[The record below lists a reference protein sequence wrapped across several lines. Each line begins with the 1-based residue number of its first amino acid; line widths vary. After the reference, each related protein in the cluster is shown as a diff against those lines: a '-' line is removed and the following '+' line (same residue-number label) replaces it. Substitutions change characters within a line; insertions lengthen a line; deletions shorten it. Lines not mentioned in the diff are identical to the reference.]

1 MSNHFT
7 SAAPLLPNWISEDNK
22 ELKTFGIESM
32 CIPFEIIRK
41 PFLDSVRVGK
51 IIISGFGHLQS
62 LTARCDKPQGRCVV
76 TKHDVALTQ
85 FHTTRNRDNE
95 TSHTALLR

>member
-1 MSNHFT
+1 M
-7 SAAPLLPNWISEDNK
+7 LPNWIPEDNK

-76 TKHDVALTQ
+76 TKHDVALT
-85 FHTTRNRDNE
+85 
-95 TSHTALLR
+95 

>member
-1 MSNHFT
+1 M
-7 SAAPLLPNWISEDNK
+7 LPNWIQEDNK
-22 ELKTFGIESM
+22 KLKTFGIESM

-62 LTARCDKPQGRCVV
+62 LTARCDKPQLRCVV

-85 FHTTRNRDNE
+85 FHTTWYRDNG
-95 TSHTALLR
+95 TSHTSLLR